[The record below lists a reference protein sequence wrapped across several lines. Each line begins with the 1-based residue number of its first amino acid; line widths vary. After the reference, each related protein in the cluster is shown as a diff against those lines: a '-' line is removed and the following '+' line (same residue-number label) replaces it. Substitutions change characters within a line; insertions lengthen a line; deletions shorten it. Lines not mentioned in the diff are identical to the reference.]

1 MQNPFK
7 AVMNHLLNTYYGTK
21 IDPKPNTINRVAIK
35 IDPKQESSNKKLLK
49 YRDPKPKT
57 INKVALSMNVDNLLT
72 R

>member
-21 IDPKPNTINRVAIK
+21 IDPKP
-35 IDPKQESSNKKLLK
+35 
-49 YRDPKPKT
+49 KT